1 MYSPANAIW
10 LTIMRPFRFDFQI
23 IKKKR
28 EMLRTG
34 VDHNGDM
41 FKDLLGKMVLLQDE
55 QTGKTLSDEVIEAQV
70 HTFMVAGHETTSVG
84 LTWTFYLLA
93 KHPDVQEKVVEE
105 NVNEIKLS
113 FR

>member
-1 MYSPANAIW
+1 
-10 LTIMRPFRFDFQI
+10 MRPFRFDFQI